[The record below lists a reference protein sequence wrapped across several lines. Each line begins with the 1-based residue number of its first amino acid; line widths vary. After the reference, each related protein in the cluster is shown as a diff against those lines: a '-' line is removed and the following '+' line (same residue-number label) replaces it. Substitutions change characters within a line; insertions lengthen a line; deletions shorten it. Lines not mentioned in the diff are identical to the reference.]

1 MRRRPWRVSGRQ
13 HLEERTKTQRN
24 KGRPPGAPCLS
35 GGIFVCRAQVFPAG
49 GAGGARRGAA
59 TAAGEKDRE
68 QISAV

>member
-1 MRRRPWRVSGRQ
+1 MRRRPGRVSGRQ

-49 GAGGARRGAA
+49 GAGGARRVPA
-59 TAAGEKDRE
+59 TAAGEKNRE